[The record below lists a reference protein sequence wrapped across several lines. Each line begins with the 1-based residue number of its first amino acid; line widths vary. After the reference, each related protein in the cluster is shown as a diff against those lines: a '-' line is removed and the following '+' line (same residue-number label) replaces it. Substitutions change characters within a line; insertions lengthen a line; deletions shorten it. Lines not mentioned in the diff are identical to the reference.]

1 METQSI
7 AAVRVDEQTPA
18 ASRLMAGHVLLA
30 LLMTSGA
37 SWVGLIGIVKLA
49 ATRLA

>member
-7 AAVRVDEQTPA
+7 AAIRRDVPA
-18 ASRLMAGHVLLA
+18 PTASRLIAGHVLLA
-30 LLMTSGA
+30 LLMASGA
-37 SWVGLIGIVKLA
+37 SWVGLIGVVKLA

>member
-1 METQSI
+1 METQTI
-7 AAVRVDEQTPA
+7 AAVRRDIPAPA

-37 SWVGLIGIVKLA
+37 SWVGLMSVAKLA
-49 ATRLA
+49 VSRLA